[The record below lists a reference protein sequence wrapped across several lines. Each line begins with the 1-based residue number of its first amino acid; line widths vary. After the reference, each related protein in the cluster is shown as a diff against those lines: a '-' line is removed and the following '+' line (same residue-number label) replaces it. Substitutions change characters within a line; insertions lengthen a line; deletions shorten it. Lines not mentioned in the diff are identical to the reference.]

1 MSHRTVLNRWRRYQ
15 VARLEG
21 LIEGLAREARRIP
34 APDCEHQ
41 VLALGAAMDEALE
54 AYCEDIAAS
63 VDREVAQGAPLPMPD
78 LAFERL

>member
-21 LIEGLAREARRIP
+21 LIEGLAREAKRVP
-34 APDCEHQ
+34 GPDREGQ
-41 VLALGAAMDEALE
+41 VRALGMAMTEALE

-63 VDREVAQGAPLPMPD
+63 VDCKIGQGVALPMPD

>member
-21 LIEGLAREARRIP
+21 LIEGLAREAKRVPGR
-34 APDCEHQ
+34 DREGQ
-41 VLALGAAMDEALE
+41 VRALGAAMAEALE
-54 AYCEDIAAS
+54 AYCEDIATS
-63 VDREVAQGAPLPMPD
+63 VDRGISQGAPPAMPD